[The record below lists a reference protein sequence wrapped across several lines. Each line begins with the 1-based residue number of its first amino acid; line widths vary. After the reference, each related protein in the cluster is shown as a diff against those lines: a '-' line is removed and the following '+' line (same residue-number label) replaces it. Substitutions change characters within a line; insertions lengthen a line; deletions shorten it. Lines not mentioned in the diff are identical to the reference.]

1 MQFRTNRDSVVSR
14 KASKKTTSATFTQY
28 IHRRKKRKFKYPP
41 LHISSCKLQMATA
54 VSSAGDPTTTI
65 DDVHPDVLIGALSHL
80 DGPSLASASCATAHL
95 RSISSA
101 PDLWRRLCLST
112 WPSLRHH
119 PRLVRLLDAS
129 PRQFFADAYPFPT
142 PAAPVARTT
151 SDQLPDEL
159 ISAVDL
165 YHRGGTPIFSCSVET
180 NTSSEWFRAAP
191 FRIDVPTNASVRPE
205 ELTLS
210 WILIDPA
217 KGRAVNVSSRR
228 MVAAERRVWSAG
240 EMTARFAT
248 VANGCALSA
257 AVAWKKGT
265 GDVLEVG
272 LTVEDMDG
280 VCVSGSE
287 GLRAVRAAMEAG
299 RKGRGKGEEE
309 AEAKAKYLE
318 YLTRKRCR
326 VESRVREER
335 SADVHCAAVS
345 VALFLAF
352 VFLLIF
358 R

>member
-1 MQFRTNRDSVVSR
+1 
-14 KASKKTTSATFTQY
+14 
-28 IHRRKKRKFKYPP
+28 
-41 LHISSCKLQMATA
+41 MATA
-54 VSSAGDPTTTI
+54 VTSAGDPTTI

-101 PDLWRRLCLST
+101 PDLWRRLCLSS

-119 PRLVRLLDAS
+119 PRLLALLDAS

-142 PAAPVARTT
+142 PAAPGASAT
-151 SDQLPDEL
+151 SDQLPDQL

-165 YHRGGTPIFSCSVET
+165 YHRGSPIFSCSVET
-180 NTSSEWFRAAP
+180 NTSSEWFRASP
-191 FRIDVPTNASVRPE
+191 FRIDVPATASVRPE

-257 AVAWKKGT
+257 VVAWKKGT

-280 VCVSGSE
+280 VCVSGRE
-287 GLRAVRAAMEAG
+287 GLRAVQAAMEAG

-309 AEAKAKYLE
+309 AEARAKYLE
-318 YLTRKRCR
+318 YLARKSCR
-326 VESRVREER
+326 VESRVRRDR

-345 VALFLAF
+345 VAVFLAF